1 MYISRSI
8 KVWNVDEL
16 SYMETLF
23 GHQGSISDIDAGFR
37 ERCVSAGGRDM
48 TVRVWKIVE
57 VKLDYFGSGILF
69 QTTHVV
75 MEVLSSNI
83 GPENVLVKDVESC
96 TYCFYVRCVIS
107 IVRVG

>member
-1 MYISRSI
+1 M
-8 KVWNVDEL
+8 WNVDEL

-57 VKLDYFGSGILF
+57 VKLDYLG
-69 QTTHVV
+69 V
-75 MEVLSSNI
+75 
-83 GPENVLVKDVESC
+83 
-96 TYCFYVRCVIS
+96 
-107 IVRVG
+107 

>member
-23 GHQGSISDIDAGFR
+23 GHQCSISDIDAGFR

-57 VKLDYFGSGILF
+57 VRLF
-69 QTTHVV
+69 
-75 MEVLSSNI
+75 
-83 GPENVLVKDVESC
+83 
-96 TYCFYVRCVIS
+96 
-107 IVRVG
+107 